1 MTVTQS
7 SLHPRATE
15 LVDEFTQWRHHL
27 HAHPETAFEEKLTSA
42 FIAQKLQS
50 FGLDVKTGIARTGVV
65 ATLHGKR
72 VQANASAFA
81 PTWMRLISTKPPICP
96 MPRNIRA
103 KCMPAAMMVI

>member
-65 ATLHGKR
+65 ATLHGKKGSGKR
-72 VQANASAFA
+72 IG
-81 PTWMRLISTKPPICP
+81 L
-96 MPRNIRA
+96 RA
-103 KCMPAAMMVI
+103 DMDALDIHETTN